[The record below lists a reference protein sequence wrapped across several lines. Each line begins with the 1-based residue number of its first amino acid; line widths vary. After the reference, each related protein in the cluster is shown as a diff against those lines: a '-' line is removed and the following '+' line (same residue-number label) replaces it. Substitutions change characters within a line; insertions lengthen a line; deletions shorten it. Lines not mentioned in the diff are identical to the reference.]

1 MMDQTLFNLA
11 VALAGAL
18 GGWWMK
24 AMWDSMKEMQRDMR
38 EIEREL
44 PENYVRKDDFK
55 DVVGDIRS
63 DVKEVRK
70 DMKDG
75 FAKIDNIL
83 NLIFKKLEN
92 KEDK

>member
-1 MMDQTLFNLA
+1 MDQMLFNIA
-11 VALAGAL
+11 VAIAGAL

-24 AMWDSMKEMQRDMR
+24 AMWDGLKEMQRDMR

-55 DVVGDIRS
+55 DVIR
-63 DVKEVRK
+63 EIRQ

-75 FAKIDNIL
+75 FNKMDATL
-83 NLIFKKLEN
+83 GLIFKRLEQ

>member
-1 MMDQTLFNLA
+1 MDQTLFNIA
-11 VALAGAL
+11 VAIAGAL

-55 DVVGDIRS
+55 DVVREIRQ
-63 DVKEVRK
+63 

-75 FAKIDNIL
+75 FNKMEATL
-83 NLIFKKLEN
+83 GLIFKRLEQ

>member
-1 MMDQTLFNLA
+1 MDQTLFNIA
-11 VALAGAL
+11 VAISGAL

-24 AMWDSMKEMQRDMR
+24 AMWDGLKEMQRDMR

-55 DVVGDIRS
+55 DVVREIRQ
-63 DVKEVRK
+63 

-75 FAKIDNIL
+75 FSKMDATL
-83 NLIFKKLEN
+83 GLIFKRLEQ

>member
-1 MMDQTLFNLA
+1 MDQTLFNIA
-11 VALAGAL
+11 VAVAGAL

-24 AMWDSMKEMQRDMR
+24 AMWDSVKEMQRDMR

-55 DVVGDIRS
+55 DVVGDIKS
-63 DVKEVRK
+63 DMKEIRK

>member
-55 DVVGDIRS
+55 DVVREIRQ
-63 DVKEVRK
+63 

-75 FAKIDNIL
+75 FNKMDATL
-83 NLIFKKLEN
+83 GLIFKRLEQ

>member
-1 MMDQTLFNLA
+1 MVT
-11 VALAGAL
+11 
-18 GGWWMK
+18 
-24 AMWDSMKEMQRDMR
+24 R

-55 DVVGDIRS
+55 DVIR
-63 DVKEVRK
+63 EIRQ

-75 FAKIDNIL
+75 FNKMDATL
-83 NLIFKKLEN
+83 GLIFKRLEQ

>member
-1 MMDQTLFNLA
+1 VDQTLFNIA

-55 DVVGDIRS
+55 DVVRDIRQ
-63 DVKEVRK
+63 

-75 FAKIDNIL
+75 FNKMEATL
-83 NLIFKKLEN
+83 GLIFKRLEQ

>member
-1 MMDQTLFNLA
+1 MLFNIA
-11 VALAGAL
+11 VAIAGAL

-24 AMWDSMKEMQRDMR
+24 AMWDGLKEMQRDMR

-55 DVVGDIRS
+55 DVIR
-63 DVKEVRK
+63 EIRQ

-75 FAKIDNIL
+75 FNKMDATL
-83 NLIFKKLEN
+83 GLIFKRLEQ

>member
-1 MMDQTLFNLA
+1 MLFNIA
-11 VALAGAL
+11 VAIAGAL

-24 AMWDSMKEMQRDMR
+24 AMWDGLKEMQRDMR

-55 DVVGDIRS
+55 DVVREIRQ
-63 DVKEVRK
+63 

-75 FAKIDNIL
+75 FNKMDATL
-83 NLIFKKLEN
+83 GLIFKRLEQ

>member
-1 MMDQTLFNLA
+1 MDQTLFNIA
-11 VALAGAL
+11 VAIAGAL

-24 AMWDSMKEMQRDMR
+24 AMWDGIKEMQRDMR

-55 DVVGDIRS
+55 DVVRDIRQ
-63 DVKEVRK
+63 

-75 FAKIDNIL
+75 FNKMDATL
-83 NLIFKKLEN
+83 GLIFKRLEQ

>member
-1 MMDQTLFNLA
+1 MDQTLFNIA
-11 VALAGAL
+11 VAIAGAL

-55 DVVGDIRS
+55 DVVRDIRQ
-63 DVKEVRK
+63 

-75 FAKIDNIL
+75 FNKMEATL
-83 NLIFKKLEN
+83 GLIFKRLEQ